1 MLEVPQHKEIASCQN
16 ILVRNLQYCT
26 KNQQFSTWNKGY
38 KFRKKGLVWYKKE
51 KKLSTYTTKKEIQ
64 FSII

>member
-16 ILVRNLQYCT
+16 TLVRNLQYCT

-38 KFRKKGLVWYKKE
+38 KLRKKGLMCDIRKK
-51 KKLSTYTTKKEIQ
+51 KSYPHIQ
-64 FSII
+64 LKNKFSFQ